1 MTQVV
6 VGAKKT
12 KALQR
17 ELGLPPLPSLFYSL
31 PSPNTDSVN
40 ATNTKENPWYRSR
53 LSVLISHCLQIYS
66 LNYLGSLQLNHN
78 MICHFQ
84 NSVGGL
90 ICVLII
96 LYHNYSQTSRLISSQ
111 TLVLVWPWHTEK
123 HLWNLQFI
131 LAFENLNYW

>member
-40 ATNTKENPWYRSR
+40 ATNTKENPWYHSR
-53 LSVLISHCLQIYS
+53 LSLD
-66 LNYLGSLQLNHN
+66 
-78 MICHFQ
+78 F
-84 NSVGGL
+84 
-90 ICVLII
+90 
-96 LYHNYSQTSRLISSQ
+96 
-111 TLVLVWPWHTEK
+111 TLSADLFTE
-123 HLWNLQFI
+123 LFGES
-131 LAFENLNYW
+131 AVES